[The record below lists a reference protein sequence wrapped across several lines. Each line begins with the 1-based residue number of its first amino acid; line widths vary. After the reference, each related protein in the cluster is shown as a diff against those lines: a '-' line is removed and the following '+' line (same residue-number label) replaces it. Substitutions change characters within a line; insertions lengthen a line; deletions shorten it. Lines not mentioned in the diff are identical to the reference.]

1 MEGWRDR
8 GMEGWRDRG
17 MEGWR
22 DRGMEGRKDGGTEEW
37 KDGRMEGQMDI
48 AAAGG
53 GGQKLRLQ
61 EQTGLMCLKGPNPCV
76 TIRCYT
82 RLHPNS
88 SHFHLNVSINIE

>member
-1 MEGWRDR
+1 MEEWRDR
-8 GMEGWRDRG
+8 RT
-17 MEGWR
+17 
-22 DRGMEGRKDGGTEEW
+22 GRNGGT
-37 KDGRMEGQMDI
+37 EGQMDI
-48 AAAGG
+48 PAAGE

-82 RLHPNS
+82 GFHPNS